1 MLEIYIHI
9 PFCRAK
15 CGYCDFNSAY
25 REEGDVRRYVNRLV
39 REIRKTKYKGQKADT
54 VFIGGGTPSFIKGEY
69 IEEIMS
75 ALSESFILANDC
87 EISIETNPDSV
98 SPEKLKAYKRA
109 GINRVSMGVQAFQN
123 KNLKLLGR
131 IHTAERAEEAFH
143 IIREAGF
150 DNINLDLMFSYPTQT
165 LEDWEKTLAK
175 AISLAPE
182 HISAYSLII
191 EENTPFYK
199 KYKNYQ
205 TNEDLDRIM
214 YRKANEMLE
223 AAGYH
228 KYEISNFAKAG
239 KRCRHNVGYWKRYN
253 YLGFGLSAHS
263 LYDNVRF
270 ANTDD
275 FQEYM
280 GENIISYEEKLR
292 VKDIIGEFM
301 FLGLRMTEGVSFD
314 EFRIAF
320 NSDIYEVFPGVI
332 EKYSDL
338 GLIERDE
345 KRLWLTEKGI
355 DVSNTIF
362 SDFLL

>member
-1 MLEIYIHI
+1 MKYH
-9 PFCRAK
+9 A
-15 CGYCDFNSAY
+15 SAA
-25 REEGDVRRYVNRLV
+25 VL
-39 REIRKTKYKGQKADT
+39 
-54 VFIGGGTPSFIKGEY
+54 
-69 IEEIMS
+69 
-75 ALSESFILANDC
+75 
-87 EISIETNPDSV
+87 
-98 SPEKLKAYKRA
+98 
-109 GINRVSMGVQAFQN
+109 
-123 KNLKLLGR
+123 
-131 IHTAERAEEAFH
+131 
-143 IIREAGF
+143 
-150 DNINLDLMFSYPTQT
+150 
-165 LEDWEKTLAK
+165 W
-175 AISLAPE
+175 
-182 HISAYSLII
+182 
-191 EENTPFYK
+191 
-199 KYKNYQ
+199 
-205 TNEDLDRIM
+205 
-214 YRKANEMLE
+214 

-275 FQEYM
+275 FQKYL
-280 GENIISYEEKLR
+280 GENIISYEERLSR
-292 VKDIIGEFM
+292 EDIIGEFM

-314 EFRIAF
+314 EFKTAF

-362 SDFLL
+362 ADFLL